1 MTRSLTLIGGGP
13 HQLANS
19 NHRVVVVTSRGRR
32 MTSQSAAAA
41 EPRRDGDL
49 IRVDKSES
57 KMARTGRAAVDRW
70 QIIGYRRLSD
80 SVRRAPARR
89 LVLLLQLL
97 HPATAAAAA
106 VEMCRRRITD
116 SRSSAETF
124 MMETNSHGDY
134 YQ

>member
-1 MTRSLTLIGGGP
+1 
-13 HQLANS
+13 
-19 NHRVVVVTSRGRR
+19 

-41 EPRRDGDL
+41 EPRRDGDF
-49 IRVDKSES
+49 RVDKSES

-70 QIIGYRRLSD
+70 QISGYRRLSD

-106 VEMCRRRITD
+106 VEMRRRRITD

-124 MMETNSHGDY
+124 MI
-134 YQ
+134 